1 MHVICNIILYFSL
14 LSAVEKRWEPHIYY
28 CNPQTF
34 LGHVSQGG
42 VFSVEVIYMEVI
54 EAEALT
60 HMQFQNE
67 HCRWRQMRKD
77 GGQAAIWRLLTRCRL
92 KNLATG
98 RNLPG

>member
-1 MHVICNIILYFSL
+1 
-14 LSAVEKRWEPHIYY
+14 
-28 CNPQTF
+28 
-34 LGHVSQGG
+34 
-42 VFSVEVIYMEVI
+42 MEVI